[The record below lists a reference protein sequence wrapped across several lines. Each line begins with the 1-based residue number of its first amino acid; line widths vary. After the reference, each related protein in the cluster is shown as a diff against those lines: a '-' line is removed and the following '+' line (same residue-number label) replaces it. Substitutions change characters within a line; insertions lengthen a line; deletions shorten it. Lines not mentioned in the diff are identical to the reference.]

1 MNKSRHGK
9 WVRRREAQNLQ
20 GSSRCRPLLG
30 QSVTPLMSLLPS
42 LVPQAL
48 KGGEF
53 REGRQG
59 QLLPSQDEHERG
71 QAGYFSH
78 HPLGAWEGLGRSQ
91 T

>member
-1 MNKSRHGK
+1 M
-9 WVRRREAQNLQ
+9 L
-20 GSSRCRPLLG
+20 PPPG

-42 LVPQAL
+42 LAPQAL

-53 REGRQG
+53 KEGRGGGGRGLRQG

-71 QAGYFSH
+71 QAGYFSPH
-78 HPLGAWEGLGRSQ
+78 RLGAWEGLGRSQ